1 MGTTPTAKFDQGDRS
16 SAIHW
21 IVFDFLGGD
30 YLTDGGVCGIDE
42 RSVLGDADCLLCIT
56 SLQRHVD
63 KRVLV
68 GLEGNSVSHILPEG
82 GHLDDN
88 LISTGLQKGND
99 VLAGAIGLRSVDC
112 IGARLGDR
120 YLSVFDYGAGCIG
133 DRPRDRPPKFL
144 SDGVS
149 GEASWKQLTK

>member
-1 MGTTPTAKFDQGDRS
+1 VGTTPTAKFDQGDRS

-63 KRVLV
+63 KRVLLAWGV
-68 GLEGNSVSHILPEG
+68 TPFRTSFLKEA
-82 GHLDDN
+82 
-88 LISTGLQKGND
+88 ISTT
-99 VLAGAIGLRSVDC
+99 I
-112 IGARLGDR
+112 
-120 YLSVFDYGAGCIG
+120 
-133 DRPRDRPPKFL
+133 
-144 SDGVS
+144 
-149 GEASWKQLTK
+149 